1 MLAQLS
7 LYCDREY
14 GSVDKLLDEM
24 NEILNVILVAL
35 QRTID
40 LLSCE
45 RIVPI
50 YHQAIYSGTCQYSVS
65 AMFWIFSAA
74 LLMGFFGIV
83 MILCRS
89 AYKPTEY
96 DNTTAPMAKI
106 YDDDE
111 PEPVIDDDGNIQ
123 PQYSPR
129 EKTSTP
135 YTFTPPRGKYFQN
148 STNGH
153 QSTNNYSPNKSSIYI
168 EDSPGRNTSY
178 Y

>member
-1 MLAQLS
+1 MLVQLS
-7 LYCDREY
+7 LACNREY
-14 GSVDKLLDEM
+14 TSVGTLLEEM
-24 NEILNVILVAL
+24 NDIINVILLTL

-50 YHQAIYSGTCQYSVS
+50 YHRAIYDGSCQYSVS

-74 LLMGFFGIV
+74 LLMGFFGII

-89 AYKPTEY
+89 AYKPTECE
-96 DNTTAPMAKI
+96 NRVAPMAKI

-111 PEPVIDDDGNIQ
+111 PDLVIYDDGNVQ
-123 PQYSPR
+123 PQYSPT
-129 EKTSTP
+129 KAP
-135 YTFTPPRGKYFQN
+135 YKFTPPRSSINN
-148 STNGH
+148 SNV

-168 EDSPGRNTSY
+168 DESPGRNASY
-178 Y
+178 H

>member
-1 MLAQLS
+1 MQVSLA
-7 LYCDREY
+7 LYCNREY
-14 GSVDKLLDEM
+14 DSVDTLLDEM
-24 NEILNVILVAL
+24 NALISTLLDAL

-40 LLSCE
+40 LISCE

-50 YHQAIYSGTCQYSVS
+50 YHRAIYDGTCQYSVS

-74 LLMGFFGIV
+74 LLMGFFGII
-83 MILCRS
+83 MILTRA

-96 DNTTAPMAKI
+96 DTTGAPMAKL
-106 YDDDE
+106 YDDNE
-111 PEPVIDDDGNIQ
+111 PDLIVDDDGNIQ

-129 EKTSTP
+129 KSNSSTP
-135 YTFTPPRGKYFQN
+135 YSFTPPKSRFAPN
-148 STNGH
+148 NTNG

-168 EDSPGRNTSY
+168 EDSPGRNASY